1 MQGTKK
7 ADNNADGDGSTE
19 LAEHIA
25 GGHLLD
31 LADKPATTH
40 LSDLFS
46 DDIAANIAEWHRI
59 TLDHGKHFPG
69 PDGKPDLD
77 PYVADLLAI
86 PVTGVIAEAL
96 ADLGVTPP
104 TRAQC
109 REWAA
114 ADRADGGNGTD
125 PEVELDR
132 VRLTV
137 DQDVYAATTGSD
149 EKRIN
154 GVPESIYA
162 ALDPEAQRKVL
173 AGLVIAAPQCPTFV
187 ARWLVRHRYTRRV
200 AVPGKKRQRRAWA
213 RTLVRVDQVWYSW
226 QRDRWVAHTDPEWMR
241 ARLREIL
248 GGYWYLKGRTKD
260 GVTVYD
266 ALKSWNPDTRTLAM
280 VEDALA
286 DLVNVGSGTAARE
299 LRDAYGWRVDAYP
312 ETGTWAL
319 CRNGVLD
326 VTTGQLRRNTPLW
339 FSLTRIDAD
348 YDHAADPHADGDWL
362 RVLWAQ
368 WGDDPGAITCLQ
380 QWFGYVLSGRT
391 DLQKWMLI
399 VGPSG
404 SGKSIIADVLGSLM
418 GVVVATKLDELN
430 SHFGMQALYE
440 TGAQLAVLGDIR
452 FSARD
457 SSTAVENLLTVV
469 GEDTVSVARKYK
481 TAVSAKLGV
490 RFHGSANEIPRFTD
504 NAAALQKRALILETA
519 RGYRG
524 TDEDDPGIKKRI
536 LADELGR
543 VLRWAVEG
551 LALLNAAGGK
561 FTTSKRSDELA
572 NDLAELSSPVRTFV
586 GECCEI
592 GAGDEYVDDAA
603 LFRVW
608 GKWATENKS
617 GERMSKA
624 AFRRA
629 LKALD
634 VKALDGGEI
643 KPSQRNNGQRVVW
656 GIRRA
661 ATTYTGKDRFG
672 LELVRVTS
680 TDPEGDPMT
689 GTA

>member
-7 ADNNADGDGSTE
+7 ADSGAHDDAP
-19 LAEHIA
+19 LAAHIA

-31 LADKPATTH
+31 LAEKPGTTR
-40 LSDLFS
+40 LRELFS
-46 DDIAANIAEWHRI
+46 DDIADIIIEWHRI
-59 TLDHGKHFPG
+59 TLDHGRRFSG
-69 PDGKPDLD
+69 PDGKPDVD
-77 PYVADLLAI
+77 PYVAELLAI
-86 PVTGVIAEAL
+86 PVTEVIAEAL
-96 ADLGVTPP
+96 ADFGVTLP

-132 VRLTV
+132 VRLTA
-137 DQDVYAATTGSD
+137 DQDIYAATTGSA

-162 ALDPEAQRKVL
+162 TLDPEAQRKVL
-173 AGLVIAAPQCPTFV
+173 EGMVIAAPQCPTFV
-187 ARWLVRHRYTRRV
+187 ARWLVRHHYTQRV
-200 AVPGKKRQRRAWA
+200 PVAGKKRQRRAWA
-213 RTLVRVDQVWYSW
+213 RTLVRIDQTWYRY

-241 ARLREIL
+241 AQLREIL
-248 GGYWYLKGRTKD
+248 GGYWYLKGRTQS
-260 GVTVYD
+260 GQTVYD
-266 ALKSWNPDTRTLAM
+266 TLKSWNPDTRTLAM

-299 LRDAYGWRVDAYP
+299 LRDAYGWRVNAYP

-326 VTTGQLRRNTPLW
+326 VTTGKMQPNTPLW
-339 FSLTRIDAD
+339 FSLTRIEAD

-362 RVLWAQ
+362 RLLGAQ
-368 WGDDPGAITCLQ
+368 WADDPGAITCLQ

-404 SGKSIIADVLGSLM
+404 SGKSIIADVLGELM
-418 GVVVATKLDELN
+418 GSVTATSLDSLN
-430 SHFGMQALYE
+430 GHFGLQGLYE
-440 TGAQLAVLGDIR
+440 TGATLALMGDIR

-457 SSTAVENLLTVV
+457 SSAAVENLLKII
-469 GEDTVSVARKYK
+469 GEDDTAVERKYK
-481 TAVSAKLGV
+481 TAVTAKLPV
-490 RFHGSANEIPRFTD
+490 RFHGSANEMPRFTD
-504 NAAALQKRALILETA
+504 NAAALQKRALMLETT

-551 LALLNAAGGK
+551 LAQLTAAGGK

-572 NDLAELSSPVRTFV
+572 NDLAELSSPVRAFV
-586 GECCEI
+586 RECCET
-592 GAGDEYVDDAA
+592 GSGDEYVDEKA

-608 GKWATENKS
+608 GKWATENKT